1 MEKKNIYNKFYTKE
15 KWEQVNKYNKSLM
28 DDYLLECKS
37 KGRKQTTL
45 DQYKNDIRV
54 VCIYILEEL
63 DNKPFYKLKKKDFR
77 NLILF
82 FKEKKMSN
90 ARVNRLM
97 SAVRTMLAFAEDDED
112 YEEIEVNQC
121 AKIKGL
127 QKEEAREIIFL
138 TDEEVMHIYNTL
150 ISKEKYQQATLC
162 ALLYESLGRRNE
174 LVQVRYDDISEDR
187 VMCNTQVIAKRGK
200 RYRPM
205 YNDLTKKAY
214 KLYKEQRGEDEC
226 LSLWKSISGTEADKD
241 TLYSWVV
248 NWREYIKDFTGEYK
262 PFNPHSFRHSGA
274 TNYENGTHQF
284 CKKIGRALT
293 LMEIQKLMNHSD
305 ISTTQSYLKCRDE
318 EVLVDLFNI

>member
-1 MEKKNIYNKFYTKE
+1 MNKKNVYNKFFTEE
-15 KWEQVNKYNKSLM
+15 KWGQVNKYNKGLM
-28 DDYLLECKS
+28 EDYLLECKS
-37 KGRKQTTL
+37 KGRKQSTL
-45 DQYKNDIRV
+45 DQYKNDIRI

-63 DNKPFYKLKKKDFR
+63 DNKQFYKLKKKDFR

-82 FKEKKMSN
+82 FKEKGMAN

-112 YEEIEVNQC
+112 YDEIEVNQC

-150 ISKEKYQQATLC
+150 ISQEKYQQATLC

-174 LVQVRYDDISEDR
+174 LVQVRYDDIAEDR
-187 VMCNTQVIAKRGK
+187 VVCNTLVVAKRGK
-200 RYRPM
+200 RYRPI
-205 YNDLTKKAY
+205 YNDLTKHAY
-214 KLYKEQRGEDEC
+214 KLYKQQRGEDDC
-226 LSLWKSISGTEADKD
+226 KSLWRSMNGTEADKD

-248 NWREYIKDFTGEYK
+248 SWREYVREFSGEYK

-284 CKKIGRALT
+284 CKKLGRALT
-293 LMEIQKLMNHSD
+293 LIEIQKIMNHSD

-318 EVLVDLFNI
+318 EVLVDLFDI